1 MSKYIGVSVPRVD
14 GVKKV
19 TGAAKYV
26 GDMKWPR
33 MLYAKCVKS
42 PYAHAKI
49 LSIDVSAAK
58 ALKGVHDVI
67 TGDYYTKRGGLYLED
82 KNFLAVNTVK
92 FCGEPVVAVAAE
104 TPEIA
109 EAACELVKV
118 EYEPLPVINNPMEGM
133 AKDAVLIH
141 PELHTYKVVPIFHPQ
156 AHTNISHHHI
166 IRKGDADAAFK
177 YAEEHPDEYYI
188 TEHEYH
194 VPHVQHTPIEN
205 HIAVAQYEPDGKC
218 TVWASCQSPYAV
230 RQALSATF
238 DIPLNKM
245 RIISPYVGGGF
256 GAKAGTTIE
265 GIIIP
270 LAMHSKGRPVMMEY
284 TREEEFVNS
293 YVRQGLYTKIKTA
306 VRKSDGKFLA
316 VQNNFYWDGGAY
328 TEYGVNIVKAS
339 GFASTG
345 PYEFDNVK
353 TDAYCVYTNN
363 PVGGPYR
370 GFGMCEI
377 HFGIEQNID
386 EVAKEIGMDPIEIR
400 RVNGLAPGKSTGTG
414 EIMKSCGFLEA
425 LDQVAEAIQYD
436 KPCDPPSGP
445 HKVRGKGI
453 AGGWKSPSQP
463 TNAGSAAIIRMNED
477 GTFFLMTSGH
487 DIGQGSDTALTQIA
501 AEVLCC
507 DPSKFTIRTGDTDH
521 TPYEWQT
528 VASRIT
534 YCAGNAIKLAA
545 EDLKEKLLDLAQ
557 IKLGYIKRELYLE
570 DGWIINR
577 NHPESRMP
585 MSDLALGLAFEDGSG
600 YGGPAIGVGT
610 FTLPN
615 NINYDP
621 ATGYSPK
628 PAAFWT
634 TAVAGAEVEV
644 DTETGIIEVKKMV
657 ESCDPG
663 HIVNPELYKAQVE
676 GGMMQALGTVLFEEL
691 KLKDGKVLNKSFVDY
706 KIPTIDNAPETFI
719 AMGVEHPEE
728 TGPYGARGIGEP
740 AMVPGAPAI
749 ANAIFNATGCRF
761 TEMPITPERMLKAL
775 QEKAAAEKK

>member
-1 MSKYIGVSVPRVD
+1 MDYTKYVLKNRDELEGLLAGKDNFFVVACNKCFKEFNTTEEPECDSFAAIAEEQGKHITGTVKVDFLCNKVQTEKKLAGIVPEGTENVVVISCGLGVQTVADLESVPVFTATNSLNYT
-14 GVKKV
+14 GHHGMALTKKTCGACAQCYLNV
-19 TGAAKYV
+19 TGGICPIVDCSKSLVNGQCGGAKNGKCEIDPKKDCAWEKIYQRLEKQGRTKEFLDQPIQLRDYSVTNVDEIKAYV
-26 GDMKWPR
+26 AEAR
-33 MLYAKCVKS
+33 AKR
-42 PYAHAKI
+42 YEGFYG
-49 LSIDVSAAK
+49 
-58 ALKGVHDVI
+58 GVHP
-67 TGDYYTKRGGLYLED
+67 TENKE
-82 KNFLAVNTVK
+82 F
-92 FCGEPVVAVAAE
+92 
-104 TPEIA
+104 
-109 EAACELVKV
+109 
-118 EYEPLPVINNPMEGM
+118 
-133 AKDAVLIH
+133 
-141 PELHTYKVVPIFHPQ
+141 
-156 AHTNISHHHI
+156 
-166 IRKGDADAAFK
+166 
-177 YAEEHPDEYYI
+177 
-188 TEHEYH
+188 TEHLALQKF
-194 VPHVQHTPIEN
+194 P
-205 HIAVAQYEPDGKC
+205 EPD
-218 TVWASCQSPYAV
+218 TV
-230 RQALSATF
+230 
-238 DIPLNKM
+238 
-245 RIISPYVGGGF
+245 
-256 GAKAGTTIE
+256 
-265 GIIIP
+265 IIP

-316 VQNNFYWDGGAY
+316 VQNDFYWDGGAY

-749 ANAIFNATGCRF
+749 ANAIYNATGCRF

>member
-109 EAACELVKV
+109 EAACDLVKV

-230 RQALSATF
+230 RQALSASF

-293 YVRQGLYTKIKTA
+293 YVRQGVYTKIKTA

-749 ANAIFNATGCRF
+749 ANAIYNATGCRF